1 MFQKPIRVLGRYGMK
16 YFSSYMK
23 PLREEIIK
31 SNLTI
36 LFEIYL
42 GRMLFISLAF
52 FIGIFAF
59 ITVMFSL
66 FGIPLLIALLSAI
79 IASVTSTFFI
89 FTINYSS
96 PFHLITSKRNSIEA
110 NSPFVINHMAAIA
123 ASGVPPF
130 VIFKL
135 ISNIPEYEE
144 VSNECKR
151 IVRNVETFGMD
162 ITSAIKNVTDRTPS
176 EKFKQFLSGFAAIIN
191 TGGNLQYFLE
201 NEAKEALF
209 SYRLRREKYMQALA
223 TYADLYTAVL
233 IAAPLFFVSILS
245 ILSLVG
251 GQVFGMPIDVALRL
265 GIYTLIPILNVFFIA
280 FVHYTQPRV

>member
-1 MFQKPIRVLGRYGMK
+1 MLESWVRVLGRHGVRHLSAYT
-16 YFSSYMK
+16 K
-23 PLREEIIK
+23 PLKEEILK

-42 GRMLFISLAF
+42 GRMLLITILSFIMV
-52 FIGIFAF
+52 FAF
-59 ITVMFSL
+59 ITASFTL
-66 FGIPLLIALLSAI
+66 FGVPVLISAVSAL
-79 IASVTSTFFI
+79 IASVTTAFFV
-89 FTINYSS
+89 FTIHYSY
-96 PFHLITSKRNSIEA
+96 PFHLITSKKSSIEA

-130 VIFKL
+130 VIFRL
-135 ISNIPEYEE
+135 VSRIPEYEE
-144 VSNECKR
+144 ISNECKR

-162 ITSAIKNVTDRTPS
+162 IVTAIENVSGRTPS
-176 EKFKQFLSGFAAIIN
+176 EKFRQFLGGFVAVIN
-191 TGGNLQYFLE
+191 TGGNLQSYLD

-209 SYRLRREKYMQALA
+209 NYRLRREKYMQALS

-245 ILSLVG
+245 IMSLVG
-251 GQVFGMPIDVALRL
+251 GSVLGLPIDVALRL
-265 GIYTLIPILNVFFIA
+265 GIFTLIPILNIFFIA